1 MDSNVR
7 SGAPLRPLNPGNV
20 ISSGVQLYRNNPG
33 LYLPSAVFAYLWIFV
48 PVYGWAKFAMISGML
63 SRLAFKQLIDEPE
76 TVPQA
81 RAKVKARLWSFLGVS
96 FSVGIRIFGVYLGGA
111 LLVGIIV
118 GVMAAIA
125 APLAVIVG
133 IVLGLGFIFALIWF
147 VSRWFVAEV
156 PLAVENALTGGQS
169 VDRSWNLTEK
179 SVGRIQIVAFI
190 GFLVTLPITALTG
203 YLPDI
208 LLTAFA
214 PDIAAN
220 PLLRLIIFVLS
231 LAGGVV
237 LMPFW
242 QIIKAV
248 VYYDL
253 RSRQEG
259 LDLELRDRPL

>member
-1 MDSNVR
+1 MASNVR

-20 ISSGVQLYRNNPG
+20 ISTGVQLYRDNPG

-48 PVYGWAKFAMISGML
+48 PVYGWAKFATISAML
-63 SRLAFKQLIDEPE
+63 SRLAFQQLVDEPE

-81 RAKVKARLWSFLGVS
+81 RAKLRTRLWSFLGVS
-96 FSVGIRIFGVYLGGA
+96 FSVGLRIVGIYILGA
-111 LLVGIIV
+111 LMVGIALGIM
-118 GVMAAIA
+118 GAISPA
-125 APLAVIVG
+125 LAVIAA
-133 IVLGLGFIFALIWF
+133 IILIIGLIFGLIWF

-156 PLAVENALTGGQS
+156 PLAVESGLTGGQS
-169 VDRSWNLTEK
+169 VDRSWNLTQT

-190 GFLVTLPITALTG
+190 SFLVTLPIVAFTQ
-203 YLPDI
+203 YLPSI
-208 LLTAFA
+208 VIALVSPELAANGLLNLLTT
-214 PDIAAN
+214 
-220 PLLRLIIFVLS
+220 LLS
-231 LAGGVV
+231 LAGGVF

-259 LDLELRDRPL
+259 LDLELRDR

>member
-1 MDSNVR
+1 MASNIT
-7 SGAPLRPLNPGNV
+7 SGTPLRPLNPGNV

-33 LYLPSAVFAYLWIFV
+33 LYLPSAVVAYLWIFV
-48 PVYGWAKFAMISGML
+48 PVYGWAKFAMISAMM
-63 SRLAFKQLIDEPE
+63 SRLAFQQLIDEPE
-76 TVPQA
+76 TVGQT
-81 RAKVKARLWSFLGVS
+81 RAKLRTRLWSFLGVA
-96 FSVGIRIFGVYLGGA
+96 FSVGLRIFGVYIGGA
-111 LLVGIIV
+111 LVLGIVI

-125 APLAVIVG
+125 PPLAIIAG
-133 IVLGLGFIFALIWF
+133 IILGLGFIFVLIWF
-147 VSRWFVAEV
+147 VSRWIVAEV
-156 PLAVENALTGGQS
+156 PLAVESGLTGGQS

-179 SVGRIQIVAFI
+179 CVGRIQIVAFI

-208 LLTAFA
+208 LLTVFA
-214 PDIAAN
+214 PDIGAN
-220 PLLRLIIFVLS
+220 PLIRFFIFILS

-248 VYYDL
+248 LYYDL

-259 LDLELRDRPL
+259 LDLELRD

>member
-1 MDSNVR
+1 MASNVR

-20 ISSGVQLYRNNPG
+20 ISSGVQLYRSNPG

-48 PVYGWAKFAMISGML
+48 PVYGWAKFAMLSGML
-63 SRLAFKQLIDEPE
+63 SRVAFKQLIDEPE

-96 FSVGIRIFGVYLGGA
+96 FSVGLRILGVYLLGA
-111 LLVGIIV
+111 ILVGVVV
-118 GVMAAIA
+118 GISAAIF
-125 APLAVIVG
+125 PGLGIVVG
-133 IVLGLGFIFALIWF
+133 ILLGLGFIFALIWF
-147 VSRWFVAEV
+147 ISRWFVAEV
-156 PLAVENALTGGQS
+156 PLAVESGLTGGQS

-208 LLTAFA
+208 LLTIFA
-214 PDIAAN
+214 PEVAAN
-220 PLLRLIIFVLS
+220 PLIRVIIFVVS

-259 LDLELRDRPL
+259 LDLELRE